1 MFTGSPVAAA
11 GSPLSSPH
19 SPSVENLER
28 MASSP
33 TRTPE
38 EKLAIVAQEFEQI
51 IFRQMFRSVQK
62 SSFGQGFLDESGANS
77 QYSEMVLQQL
87 SDTLAST
94 ASLGIGDS
102 LHAQLL
108 LDHTPD
114 PAVDHAKTTQPQP

>member
-1 MFTGSPVAAA
+1 MLPESTIATLGGPKPSLQ
-11 GSPLSSPH
+11 GK
-19 SPSVENLER
+19 SVESLER
-28 MASSP
+28 MASSK
-33 TRTPE
+33 TKTPE

-77 QYSEMVLQQL
+77 QYSEMALQQL

-94 ASLGIGDS
+94 ASLGIADS

-108 LDHTPD
+108 LDHAHKPAPSTPQK
-114 PAVDHAKTTQPQP
+114 P

>member
-1 MFTGSPVAAA
+1 MFTEATIATLGGPKSNLQ
-11 GSPLSSPH
+11 GK
-19 SPSVENLER
+19 SVESLER
-28 MASSP
+28 MVSSK
-33 TRTPE
+33 TKTTD

-77 QYSEMVLQQL
+77 QYSEMALQQL

-94 ASLGIGDS
+94 ASLGIADS

-108 LDHTPD
+108 LDHD
-114 PAVDHAKTTQPQP
+114 SKPASASTAKP